1 MRRRARSILAVG
13 ALLIG
18 GAGFAPI
25 AQAQP
30 AGPAAADTDEVK
42 VFRADVTQEQVP
54 LLLAAG
60 QDGHEL
66 GEQVPDRGTATVE
79 VYLTGRQAD
88 KLEKQGVDLT
98 EHTLSTGAEKRVGD
112 AAEGVFRP
120 YSGSGG
126 LKEETLRTARE
137 NPGLT
142 KVVSI
147 GRTVKGQDILAL
159 KLTRQAKKSKDGSR
173 PAVLYMS
180 NQHARE
186 WITPEMTRRLLH
198 HYLDNYKKDRRIRE
212 LVDSTEL
219 WFVLSANPDG
229 YDYTFENT
237 DNRLWRKN
245 LRDVNGDG
253 SIGTGDGVDL
263 NRNFAYKWGYDN
275 EGSSPN
281 PTSQT
286 YRGAGPGSEPETKA
300 LDAFEKRIGFTY
312 GINYHSA
319 AELLLYGVGW
329 QVATNTPDDVLYKAL
344 AGTPENSAIPGYH
357 PQVSSELYTTNGEA
371 DGHAANVNGMAM
383 FTPEMSTCQTASAV
397 DPGDEWNAGDCQSG
411 FNFPDDERLIQQEFA
426 KNIPFALSV
435 AETAAHPDRPSSSVG
450 LDAPD
455 FTPAPFTTSY
465 SRGAGQ
471 EVSVVVRKSVR
482 HKELRYRVNGGR
494 THEVALRPWRGGETY
509 GGEDNL
515 YFDEYRAKVKDG
527 DAGDKV
533 EVWFTGETKSGRG
546 TRSEHFTYTVAE
558 RPRADVLVVTEEA
571 QEAQG
576 SQDAQETQGSRDA
589 REAKKAEGARASH
602 AQVYVDALKA
612 NGHRAAVWDVAAQG
626 APDALGVLGHFGT
639 VVHHTGAAVP
649 GNATQLQLR
658 AFLNEGGELIEAG
671 ERAGGNVDLGGGTL
685 SDDFSQY
692 YLGAYTRTST
702 TGATGFTGSGRLDG
716 AGGALGDAP
725 GNPLDNAGTYS
736 VTSDELPADTYPRFA
751 SEGAGKFAGTINP
764 YGPYA
769 GDWMAAAVHTDDAY
783 KRLTRTVDL
792 TGVNASDRPTLR
804 TELLWDTERG
814 YDHALVEAHTTGAD
828 DWTTLPEE
836 GGATATAV
844 PAECEAGFYLDDHPW
859 LEHYLTQ
866 SDDGCTATGTTG
878 RWNSLTGSSG
888 GWRQAGFDLSAY
900 AGKSVEVSIAYV
912 TDPGSGGRGV
922 LADETSLV
930 VGGTATATEGFET
943 SLGAW
948 QVSGPPA
955 GSPAVLKDWARTG
968 TLFQTYGAVTTDD
981 TVLLGFGLEHLTDP
995 AARAALVRKALRA
1008 LDE

>member
-30 AGPAAADTDEVK
+30 SDTADTNATEADEIK

-66 GEQVPDRGTATVE
+66 SERVPDKGTATVE
-79 VYLTGRQAD
+79 VYLTDQQAG
-88 KLEKQGVDLT
+88 KLEKQGVDLK
-98 EHTLSTGAEKRVGD
+98 EHTLSTRAEKRVED

-126 LKEETLRTARE
+126 LREEILRTAQEHPR
-137 NPGLT
+137 LT

-147 GRTVKGQDILAL
+147 GKTVNGQDILAL
-159 KLTRQAKKSKDGSR
+159 KLTKHADKTRDGSK

-186 WITPEMTRRLLH
+186 WITPEMTRRLMH
-198 HYLDNYKKDRRIRE
+198 HYLDNYKKDRRIKK
-212 LVDSTEL
+212 LVDRTEL
-219 WFVLSANPDG
+219 WFLLSANPDG
-229 YDYTFENT
+229 YDYTFQDD

-245 LRDVNGDG
+245 LRDNNGDG
-253 SIGTGDGVDL
+253 AIGTGDGVDL
-263 NRNFAYKWGYDN
+263 NRNFAYKWGYDD

-286 YRGAGPGSEPETKA
+286 YRGAGPNSEPETKA
-300 LDAFEKRIGFTY
+300 LDRFQKRIGFAY

-329 QVATNTPDDVLYKAL
+329 QVATHTPDDVLYEAL
-344 AGTPENSAIPGYH
+344 AGTPENSAIPGYR

-371 DGHAANVNGMAM
+371 DGHAANVNGVAM
-383 FTPEMSTCQTASAV
+383 FTPEMSTCQTIS
-397 DPGDEWNAGDCQSG
+397 DQYPDDEWNAADCQSG
-411 FNFPDDERLIQQEFA
+411 FNFPDDEKLIQEEFE

-435 AETAAHPDRPSSSVG
+435 AESAAHPDRPSSSVG
-450 LDAPD
+450 IEAAD

-465 SRGAGQ
+465 SRGADQ

-482 HKELRYRVNGGR
+482 DKELKYRVNGGR
-494 THEVALRPWRGGETY
+494 VHDMALKPWRGGETY

-527 DAGDKV
+527 DRGDKV
-533 EVWFTGETKSGRG
+533 EVWFTGETKKGKR
-546 TRSEHFTYTVAE
+546 TESEHFTYTIAE
-558 RPRADVLVVTEEA
+558 RPRADVLVVAE
-571 QEAQG
+571 
-576 SQDAQETQGSRDA
+576 
-589 REAKKAEGARASH
+589 EGAKATRA
-602 AQVYVDALKA
+602 QTYVDALRA
-612 NGHRAAVWDVAAQG
+612 NGKRAAVWDVATQG
-626 APDALGVLGHFGT
+626 APDALGVLGHFDT
-639 VVHHTGAAVP
+639 VVHYTGAANP

-658 AFLNEGGELIEAG
+658 AHLNEGGRLIEAG
-671 ERAGGNVDLGGGTL
+671 ERAGGSVDLGDGTL
-685 SDDFSQY
+685 SNDFSQY
-692 YLGAYTRTST
+692 YLGAYTRTGT
-702 TGATGFTGSGRLDG
+702 PGATAFTGSGKLG
-716 AGGALGDAP
+716 GTTGALGDAP
-725 GNPLDNAGTYS
+725 GNPLDAAGTYS
-736 VTSDELPADTYPRFA
+736 VTSDQLPAGTYPQFA
-751 SEGAGKFAGTINP
+751 SAGAGKFAGTVNP

-769 GDWMAAAVHTDDAY
+769 GEWMAAAVHTDDAY
-783 KRLTRTVDL
+783 KRLTSTVDL
-792 TGVNASDRPTLR
+792 TGVTAADRPTLR
-804 TELLWDTERG
+804 TQLLWDTEGG
-814 YDHALVEAHTTGAD
+814 YDHALVEAHTAGAD
-828 DWTTLPEE
+828 DWTTLPEA
-836 GGATATAV
+836 GGATGTAV
-844 PAECEAGFYLDDHPW
+844 PAECAAGFYMGEHPW
-859 LEHYLTQ
+859 LEHYLTL

-888 GWRQAGFDLSAY
+888 GWRQVEFDLSAY
-900 AGKSVEVSIAYV
+900 AGKSVEVSLAYV

-922 LADETSLV
+922 LADEASLV
-930 VGGTATATEGFET
+930 VGGTAARTEGFET
-943 SLGAW
+943 SLGDWRVA
-948 QVSGPPA
+948 GPPA
-955 GSPAVLKDWARTG
+955 GSPAVLKDWTRTG

-981 TVLLGFGLEHLTDP
+981 TVLLGFGLEHLTEP
-995 AARAALVRKALRA
+995 AARTALVRQALRA